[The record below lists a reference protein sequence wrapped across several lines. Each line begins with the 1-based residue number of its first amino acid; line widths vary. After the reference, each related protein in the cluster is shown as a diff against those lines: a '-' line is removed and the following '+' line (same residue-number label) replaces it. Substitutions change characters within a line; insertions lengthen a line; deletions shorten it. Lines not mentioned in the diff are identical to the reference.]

1 MSIDSLILKKFR
13 SLAIVFLCLI
23 IATFALPSGA
33 ESQKTGWTVLIYM
46 VGSNLESDDIME
58 TGGNATG
65 DLEEMVR
72 SVRDDTELLV
82 MTGGASRWWGMEG
95 MPEIPA
101 DKCCVWHVTSQS
113 FQCLWEGVG
122 SMGSPEML
130 EALLDWLP
138 SEENRR
144 TAMIFWNHG
153 YGPLGGFGN
162 DETAEDGTLT
172 LSEIVSAFENRG
184 MSERPFSFIGF
195 DACLMGSCETVLT
208 MAPYARYLVASEDIE
223 PNDGWDYGF
232 LQSLSDH
239 TSAEEAG
246 REIIQRYQEHNKNRK
261 DAYGLSLIDLK
272 QATALQPAV
281 EALFGKLEEQIQSG
295 AFSAVSGLRSDSW
308 DYARTTTGTDYDL
321 VDLKELAE
329 KSGAGQEVLEAL
341 SACILDYQ
349 GNRERAHGL
358 SIYFPQKAGISRR
371 AAWQSELEILSPG
384 QNWLSFIKR
393 YEEAMNG
400 GAKTTYE
407 AAETAEQP
415 YTVQLTEDQRR
426 DFASANYVVFEEN
439 SEGAMRIVYAGNNC
453 VVKDGSVQANYQG
466 KTLWFC
472 SEDQKAPIVSILHQE
487 DSGNAYYLSAA
498 VIHRYHGD
506 GLPWPTAVDLQIV
519 RDKATDQWSIM
530 SVYPV
535 DDELG
540 TGRQEI
546 SLNDYQLISLASG
559 GRKPK
564 RNEEGVLLPWKQWDS
579 TGNIFGYQC
588 YIKDTYSIEEEELHR
603 EEGNSYWLQVI
614 IKDVYNN
621 EYASELFPV

>member
-1 MSIDSLILKKFR
+1 MSIDSLILKKRKFW
-13 SLAIVFLCLI
+13 AIIFLWLI
-23 IATFALPSGA
+23 IAALALPSWA
-33 ESQKTGWTVLIYM
+33 LARKSGWTVLVYM
-46 VGSNLESDDIME
+46 VGSNLESDDILE

-82 MTGGASRWWGMEG
+82 MTGGAFRWWGIEG
-95 MPEIPA
+95 IP
-101 DKCCVWHVTSQS
+101 DIPTDRCCVWSVTNQS
-113 FQCLWEGVG
+113 IRCLWEGSG

-130 EALLDWLP
+130 VTLLDWLP
-138 SEENRR
+138 SGENRQ
-144 TAMIFWNHG
+144 TALIFWNHG

-172 LSEIVSAFENRG
+172 LSEIVSAFESRG
-184 MSERPFSFIGF
+184 ISGKPFSIVGF
-195 DACLMGSCETVLT
+195 DACLMGSCETALT
-208 MAPYARYLVASEDIE
+208 MAPYADYLVASEDIE

-232 LQSLSDH
+232 LQSLSGH
-239 TSAEEAG
+239 TSTEEAG
-246 REIIQRYQEHNKNRK
+246 RDIIHRYQEHNKNRK
-261 DAYGLSLIDLK
+261 GAYGLSLIDLK
-272 QATALQPAV
+272 KATALRPAV
-281 EALFGKLEEQIQSG
+281 DALFGKLEDQIQSG
-295 AFSAVSGLRSDSW
+295 AFPAVSGLRSDSW
-308 DYARTTTGTDYDL
+308 DYARTTTGTEYDL

-329 KSGAGQEVLEAL
+329 KSGAGEEVLEAL
-341 SACILDYQ
+341 SACILEHQ

-358 SIYFPQKAGISRR
+358 SVYFPQKAGISRR
-371 AAWQSELEILSPG
+371 AVWQSELEVLSLG

-393 YEEAMNG
+393 YEEAMNA

-415 YTVQLTEDQRR
+415 YTVQLTEEQLK

-453 VVKDGSVQANYQG
+453 VVKDSSVQANYQE

-472 SEDQKAPIVSILHQE
+472 SEDQKEPIVSILHQE
-487 DSGNAYYLSAA
+487 DSGNAYYLTSA
-498 VIHRYHGD
+498 VIHQYHDD

-519 RDKATDQWSIM
+519 RDKATDKWSIM
-530 SVYPV
+530 SVYPIN
-535 DDELG
+535 DELG

-564 RNEEGVLLPWKQWDS
+564 RNEDGVLLPWKQWDS
-579 TGNIFGYQC
+579 TGSIFGYQC
-588 YIKDTYSIEEEELHR
+588 YIKDTYTIEEEALHR